1 MYRKNTR
8 KRNKSRR
15 AIRFRKTRSKRGG
28 MAKSKKEMD
37 ACPICLDPIT
47 KNDNVPKL
55 KCKHYF
61 HKACL
66 EHVCRQS
73 NNSGTRCPM
82 CRRDISFECLADVTR
97 TTPWIYHPHTDP
109 SPYSLTEIRNMNM
122 NERSQMSLD
131 IQRHRNNYL
140 ARRRRIIARETPEE
154 RDERIN
160 IEERFERE
168 EREARDRYFNINS
181 SNSREPSSPRSPP
194 GSPPR
199 SPPRSPPGSPP
210 RSPPGSPPRSPLF
223 NQPGSPDYT
232 PPGSPR
238 SIHTNEIDREPPM
251 IQSFSDIEEEED
263 MLTMGNVGDLIDYIP
278 GNQLGFRHYKISLDE
293 NGDKYLEVIGD
304 IEGYYDDVNYGLL
317 GGKKNKKSKKR
328 SNITRK
334 KRA

>member
-15 AIRFRKTRSKRGG
+15 ATRFRKTRSKRGG
-28 MAKSKKEMD
+28 MGKSKKEMD
-37 ACPICLDPIT
+37 ACPICLEPIK

-122 NERSQMSLD
+122 DERSQMSLD

-168 EREARDRYFNINS
+168 EREARDRYYNINI
-181 SNSREPSSPRSPP
+181 SNSREP
-194 GSPPR
+194 SPPR

-210 RSPPGSPPRSPLF
+210 GSPLF

-238 SIHTNEIDREPPM
+238 SIDTIEMDMRRPTVR
-251 IQSFSDIEEEED
+251 SFSDIEEEED

-317 GGKKNKKSKKR
+317 GGKKNKKSKKQ